1 MKRRKL
7 GAKNNILF
15 SIISFLFI
23 GIIVIFVYF
32 INYQLKKKDNT
43 YQLTTGIGLFDY
55 KNNYIETGEN
65 AVITKHFDGNYYLT
79 HVKED
84 VEYRE
89 KLGKTS
95 VTYKD
100 GDYKINFYGIAYKI
114 SPSGE
119 VEKIT
124 GETEIVK
131 SGSPYFYKI
140 SDRKYMFVDKRLQTN
155 DGSIKTTDY
164 LIIEL
169 DKQGNATFT
178 NFENNVR
185 TIKPLILKGSRYD
198 FDIANEKLIINA
210 DFEIDL
216 KTVVGS
222 SNEYVPEEPDLEEE
236 VKEELSY
243 YDKYFSALKDSFN
256 NLSGSLGGM
265 NENLQG
271 EINKEDAYL
280 DLTRWTVLKNVTAG
294 VNSIKINYSVFDPNN
309 EFSEIFIIVKKDGEE
324 TRIQLSKTN
333 DTYTLSNLK
342 ADSEYEVSYGYKV
355 IKAVGDDTTQTI
367 TDTVKVKTKELNYN
381 ISITKITSS
390 RIYYT
395 VTFNNDYIPS
405 SCQITLYSGELVAG
419 SRMISGNEI
428 SKNKF
433 SGYFETNNLDYVVTL
448 KLDSVS
454 YNGNSVNYEVYT
466 KYVN

>member
-7 GAKNNILF
+7 GAKNHILF
-15 SIISFLFI
+15 SVISFLFI

-114 SPSGE
+114 S
-119 VEKIT
+119 
-124 GETEIVK
+124 
-131 SGSPYFYKI
+131 
-140 SDRKYMFVDKRLQTN
+140 DRKYMFVDKRLQTN

-222 SNEYVPEEPDLEEE
+222 SNEYVPEEPDLEE
-236 VKEELSY
+236 
-243 YDKYFSALKDSFN
+243 
-256 NLSGSLGGM
+256 
-265 NENLQG
+265 
-271 EINKEDAYL
+271 
-280 DLTRWTVLKNVTAG
+280 
-294 VNSIKINYSVFDPNN
+294 
-309 EFSEIFIIVKKDGEE
+309 
-324 TRIQLSKTN
+324 
-333 DTYTLSNLK
+333 
-342 ADSEYEVSYGYKV
+342 
-355 IKAVGDDTTQTI
+355 
-367 TDTVKVKTKELNYN
+367 
-381 ISITKITSS
+381 
-390 RIYYT
+390 
-395 VTFNNDYIPS
+395 
-405 SCQITLYSGELVAG
+405 
-419 SRMISGNEI
+419 
-428 SKNKF
+428 
-433 SGYFETNNLDYVVTL
+433 
-448 KLDSVS
+448 
-454 YNGNSVNYEVYT
+454 
-466 KYVN
+466 